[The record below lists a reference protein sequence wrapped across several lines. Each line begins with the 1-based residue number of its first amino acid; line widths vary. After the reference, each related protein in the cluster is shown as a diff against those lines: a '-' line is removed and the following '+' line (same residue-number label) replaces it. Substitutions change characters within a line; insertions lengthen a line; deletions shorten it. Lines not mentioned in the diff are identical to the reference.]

1 MTDHPRGVLMAA
13 APRLLFMLLV
23 GMLLAG
29 CHRRGPPMTWIDPS
43 SAPSPVKL
51 EGGECLDLRALPTGW
66 KVSSNSTLNWAS
78 FGIPRAVAPNRGL
91 HDDLLLD
98 AGPVGGGREAP
109 REYVEQWVKRPPPQH
124 GRWAHHTAWDVPGFE
139 AYPADDGEIVYV
151 GKGVDALMECEAGSR
166 CVVYDG
172 IARRAVAL
180 NVRFSYDARRDAA
193 KNLVFARQVLR
204 ILTVRC

>member
-1 MTDHPRGVLMAA
+1 MMDVARCLPFAFLIA
-13 APRLLFMLLV
+13 LS
-23 GMLLAG
+23 LAG
-29 CHRRGPPMTWIDPS
+29 CHRRGPAIVWIDPGK
-43 SAPSPVKL
+43 APSPVRL
-51 EGGECLDLRALPTGW
+51 SGEDCLDPRALPTGW
-66 KVSSNSTLNWAS
+66 KVSSSSSRTWAT
-78 FGIPRAVAPNRGL
+78 FGIPGPVAPTRDL
-91 HDDLLLD
+91 RYDLLID
-98 AGPVGGGREAP
+98 VGAAGSENVAGYRDYA
-109 REYVEQWVKRPPPQH
+109 EQWVKRPPPQH